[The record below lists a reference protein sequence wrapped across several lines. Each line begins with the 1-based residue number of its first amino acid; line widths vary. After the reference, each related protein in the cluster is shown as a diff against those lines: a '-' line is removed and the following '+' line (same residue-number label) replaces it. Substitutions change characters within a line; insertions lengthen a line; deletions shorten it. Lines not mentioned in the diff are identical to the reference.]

1 MVYILSS
8 AFNQDNT
15 LQGAQLIPDHVT
27 LHNFGDL
34 LHNNVSTSGQGKADA
49 PYLHWVLN
57 SMLVAGSTALLTTIL
72 GALAA
77 YAFSRF
83 RFKGRRMGMLTLLL
97 IQMFPQFAAVAVAG
111 GLFYLVDRSGG
122 TAEKRCE
129 PLPLDAFVKFV
140 DEFGPK
146 KPRKASKLDLAF
158 EAQIK
163 KSKG

>member
-1 MVYILSS
+1 MPVR
-8 AFNQDNT
+8 
-15 LQGAQLIPDHVT
+15 
-27 LHNFGDL
+27 
-34 LHNNVSTSGQGKADA
+34 
-49 PYLHWVLN
+49 
-57 SMLVAGSTALLTTIL
+57 AGH
-72 GALAA
+72 GRAA
-77 YAFSRF
+77 
-83 RFKGRRMGMLTLLL
+83 GRKQAAGL
-97 IQMFPQFAAVAVAG
+97 IQCEAYTRFASPQDAHHKATHAVERLKTRSGNPQFAAVAMAG

-129 PLPLDAFVKFV
+129 PLPLDEFVKFV